1 MESIN
6 DYLES
11 VFKRFKEYI
20 EKHPKLC
27 ELKTVNYDRDAFPN
41 YNHIHV
47 QEDYLLRYAF
57 AYAFEYKKMYDKIFG
72 EALSVLPE
80 TIRILSIGCGNGI
93 DYWAAAQVIDKIKP
107 NIKIEYVGVDKCKW
121 KYIPSSRKGDSF
133 KIIHQDII
141 DYLNANN
148 RLNFNVIIFPKSI
161 SEFNNQ
167 KMIDL
172 CREFEKARLNLP
184 YFRML
189 FSLRENN
196 DNLDADLD
204 KVDLIV
210 EAFKNNSTRNL
221 SPHKYKKYDW
231 HLIGENGIKSYD
243 RSFTYPENILSYL
256 GNLHTNCQHYQNHG
270 EPCVNC
276 ESNRLNRFPIL
287 NVRHIR
293 IKYVYMKEEK

>member
-121 KYIPSSRKGDSF
+121 KYIP
-133 KIIHQDII
+133 
-141 DYLNANN
+141 
-148 RLNFNVIIFPKSI
+148 
-161 SEFNNQ
+161 
-167 KMIDL
+167 
-172 CREFEKARLNLP
+172 
-184 YFRML
+184 
-189 FSLRENN
+189 
-196 DNLDADLD
+196 
-204 KVDLIV
+204 
-210 EAFKNNSTRNL
+210 
-221 SPHKYKKYDW
+221 
-231 HLIGENGIKSYD
+231 
-243 RSFTYPENILSYL
+243 
-256 GNLHTNCQHYQNHG
+256 
-270 EPCVNC
+270 
-276 ESNRLNRFPIL
+276 
-287 NVRHIR
+287 
-293 IKYVYMKEEK
+293 